1 MSLIRHCIVDTT
13 SNIVVNIINYSN
25 LQTGVPLGLES
36 NLLCV
41 QSDAGQIG
49 GTYANGVITNPVVVE
64 DVTLHLPTPTI
75 NILEQV

>member
-13 SNIVVNIINYSN
+13 SNIVVNIINYSD

-49 GTYANGVITNPVVVE
+49 GVYDNGVITNPVPVE
-64 DVTLHLPTPTI
+64 NTTSFFPTPLLSEVI
-75 NILEQV
+75 A